1 MNDALAASA
10 YDAIQQQKI
19 NFAKSMGFELDDTAQ
34 DVADE
39 IADTATDGT
48 DIEPEN
54 VDVDGRKPEDPPTDE
69 VEQPTAELETEE
81 QPEEQTDETDKAEE
95 INKVDFLCEENEGKK
110 NYFIEGVF
118 LQSEIKNRNNRM
130 YPQKTLAREV
140 AKYDENYIQKGRAL
154 GELGHPDGPSIN
166 LDRVSHKILSLREDG
181 NNFIGKAK
189 LLDTPM
195 GKVAKSLLDEGVKLG
210 VSSRGMG
217 SIRKEEN
224 CNVVMDDFMLATAA
238 DIVADPSAPD
248 AFVDG
253 IMEGKEWVWD
263 NGILKESAV
272 AEIKQEID
280 QATLIN
286 LQERK
291 VSAFETFLKS
301 L

>member
-1 MNDALAASA
+1 MRL
-10 YDAIQQQKI
+10 I
-19 NFAKSMGFELDDTAQ
+19 
-34 DVADE
+34 
-39 IADTATDGT
+39 
-48 DIEPEN
+48 
-54 VDVDGRKPEDPPTDE
+54 
-69 VEQPTAELETEE
+69 
-81 QPEEQTDETDKAEE
+81 AEE
-95 INKVDFLCEENEGKK
+95 INNVDFLCEEKEGKK

-166 LDRVSHKILSLREDG
+166 LDRVSHKITSLSEEG
-181 NNFIGKAK
+181 NNFVGRAK

-195 GKVAKSLLDEGVKLG
+195 GKIAKNLLDEGVKLG

-217 SIRKEEN
+217 SIIKKEN
-224 CNVVMDDFMLATAA
+224 CNMVADDFMLATAA

-263 NGILKESAV
+263 NGILRESAV
-272 AEIKQEID
+272 AQIKTEID
-280 QATLIN
+280 EATLIN

-291 VSAFETFLKS
+291 ISAFSKFLQS